1 MANWSGAIKLDQY
14 DLWKEQTNAPGVYEI
29 GFVRGKL
36 SNSNDVYNFNAKYLG
51 KASISIYDRLKKHWN
66 EIGSKSIAEYYSGR
80 KRDLLYF
87 HYIRTLNYDAMEANL
102 LNRHGIG
109 KDGLYEFNRRLES
122 I

>member
-1 MANWSGAIKLDQY
+1 MARWSDAIKLDQY

-29 GFVRGKL
+29 GFARNEVF
-36 SNSNDVYNFNAKYLG
+36 SAKYLG
-51 KASISIYDRLKKHWN
+51 KSSTSIYDRLKKHWN
-66 EIGSKSIAEYYSGR
+66 EIGSASIAEYYSGR

-102 LNRHGIG
+102 LNRYGIG
-109 KDGLYEFNRRLES
+109 KDGLYEFNRKLES